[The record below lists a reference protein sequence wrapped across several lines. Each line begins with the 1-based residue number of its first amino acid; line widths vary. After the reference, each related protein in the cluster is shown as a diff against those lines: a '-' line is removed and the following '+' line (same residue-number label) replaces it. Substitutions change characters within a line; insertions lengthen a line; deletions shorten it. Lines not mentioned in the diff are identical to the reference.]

1 MRKPVSSETSM
12 GAGAGVVT
20 AALTPTVSKQK
31 KFHGNQYTLASAVT
45 RVVLL
50 DESIVHA
57 AKRSGEI
64 APYRTEAVVRALARM
79 GAEKLDLQG
88 RSLRSFV
95 SNELRRVA

>member
-1 MRKPVSSETSM
+1 MKKPVASETSM
-12 GAGAGVVT
+12 TPVSALPPV
-20 AALTPTVSKQK
+20 ALTPTVVKQK
-31 KFHGNQYTLASAVT
+31 KFSGNQYTLASAVA